1 MNEKLQKLIESENKM
16 ALNDFLNEREIKL
29 ENRQTIL
36 QS

>member
-29 ENRQTIL
+29 ENRQTTL

>member
-1 MNEKLQKLIESENKM
+1 MNEKLQKQIESENKM